1 MTFFELTV
9 NWVLL
14 IEHIQLLVF
23 CGNYFIFYWQDI
35 SMIWL
40 GFVIKSKVALCTTR
54 RQGVESRKITLFRK
68 PGGWEDVRLS
78 SVQFSH
84 SVMPDSVW
92 PRELHH
98 PRPPCWSPIP
108 RVHPNPCELSWWYHP
123 TISPCHPLLL
133 PTIFPSIK
141 VFGNESV
148 PHIRCP
154 KYWSFSFKISPS
166 NEHSGLISFRIEWFD
181 SLQSKGLSRVFFNTT
196 VQKHQFFSTQLF
208 L

>member
-84 SVMPDSVW
+84 SVMPDSLW
-92 PRELHH
+92 SHESQHA
-98 PRPPCWSPIP
+98 RPPCPSLTPG
-108 RVHPNPCELSWWYHP
+108 VLPNLCPLSWW
-123 TISPCHPLLL
+123 CHPAISSSVVPFSSCPQSL
-133 PTIFPSIK
+133 PGSGSFPMS
-141 VFGNESV
+141 
-148 PHIRCP
+148 
-154 KYWSFSFKISPS
+154 
-166 NEHSGLISFRIEWFD
+166 
-181 SLQSKGLSRVFFNTT
+181 
-196 VQKHQFFSTQLF
+196 QLF
-208 L
+208 ASGDQSIGVSASASVLPMNT